1 MNDTEWM
8 EEIIK
13 YQSQLRIIDEEM
25 QLLNKMLET
34 AEGSLQEAW
43 KGSNADLALDKL
55 LQIKSHRAGGW
66 TVEGDF
72 AGADYRIV
80 YVILFQGIYINK
92 LQHHKT

>member
-25 QLLNKMLET
+25 QLLNRMLEP

-55 LQIKSHRAGGW
+55 LQIKSRMKKTASAIEQVDGQLKG
-66 TVEGDF
+66 
-72 AGADYRIV
+72 
-80 YVILFQGIYINK
+80 ILQE
-92 LQHHKT
+92 QTTE

>member
-34 AEGSLQEAW
+34 AEGSLLGKEAMLIW
-43 KGSNADLALDKL
+43 
-55 LQIKSHRAGGW
+55 HW
-66 TVEGDF
+66 TSF
-72 AGADYRIV
+72 C
-80 YVILFQGIYINK
+80 K
-92 LQHHKT
+92 

>member
-43 KGSNADLALDKL
+43 K
-55 LQIKSHRAGGW
+55 
-66 TVEGDF
+66 
-72 AGADYRIV
+72 
-80 YVILFQGIYINK
+80 
-92 LQHHKT
+92 